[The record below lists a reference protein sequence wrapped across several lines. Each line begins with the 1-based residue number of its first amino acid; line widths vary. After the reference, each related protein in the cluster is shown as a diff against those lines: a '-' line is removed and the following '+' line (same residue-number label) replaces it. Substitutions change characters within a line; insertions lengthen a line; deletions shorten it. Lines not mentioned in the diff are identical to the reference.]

1 MQHQAQINVVVS
13 GSREMQCAKNVFDTA
28 LRMAGGVAVSC

>member
-28 LRMAGGVAVSC
+28 LWMAGVAVSC